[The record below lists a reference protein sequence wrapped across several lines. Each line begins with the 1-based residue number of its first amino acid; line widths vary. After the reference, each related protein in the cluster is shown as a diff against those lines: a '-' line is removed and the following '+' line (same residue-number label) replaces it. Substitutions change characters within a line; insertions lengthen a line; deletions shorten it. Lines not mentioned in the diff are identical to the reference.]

1 MFMKGLDDILLSVAN
16 SRFVPSYYG
25 AKAVPQLPR
34 TRKGLVRRGH
44 GRGLEAV
51 ARYYTGI

>member
-1 MFMKGLDDILLSVAN
+1 MLMKGLDDILFTVATT
-16 SRFVPSYYG
+16 RFVPSYYG

-34 TRKGLVRRGH
+34 KCKGSVRRRH
-44 GRGLEAV
+44 GRRLEAV